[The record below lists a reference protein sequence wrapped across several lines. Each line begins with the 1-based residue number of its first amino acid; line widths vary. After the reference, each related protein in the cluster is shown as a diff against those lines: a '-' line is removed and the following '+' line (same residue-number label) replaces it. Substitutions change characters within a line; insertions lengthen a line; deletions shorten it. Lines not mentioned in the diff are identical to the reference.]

1 MMDIRRAA
9 ALLLALVMIAA
20 LTVGCGKKQS
30 DTPTDTPAAGAD
42 GRTPAQQPAK
52 LVCYNGS
59 VTLRFVREEDTWYW
73 GDDRDFPL
81 EQSIVTELLAQAKLK
96 KGDVFVVGC
105 SSSEIV
111 GGHIGKDSSLEAAQ
125 AVYAGVAPVLAEN
138 GIWLAAQ
145 CCEHLNRAIIIE
157 REAAEKYGWEEVCV
171 VPRPHAGGSWATT
184 CWKQFKDPIAVEEIR
199 AHAGIDIGGTLIGMH
214 LRRVAVPVRLSL
226 SKIGEANILC
236 ARTRP
241 KLIGGERAKYT
252 EED

>member
-1 MMDIRRAA
+1 MTEAF
-9 ALLLALVMIAA
+9 
-20 LTVGCGKKQS
+20 KQ
-30 DTPTDTPAAGAD
+30 
-42 GRTPAQQPAK
+42 QI
-52 LVCYNGS
+52 
-59 VTLRFVREEDTWYW
+59 EEEA
-73 GDDRDFPL
+73 R
-81 EQSIVTELLAQAKLK
+81 QAVTELLAQAKLRR
-96 KGDVFVVGC
+96 GDVFVVGC

-125 AVYAGVAPVLAEN
+125 AVYAGIAPVLAQQ

-184 CWKQFKDPIAVEEIR
+184 CWKQFRDPIAVEEIR

-214 LRRVAVPVRLSL
+214 LRRVAVPVRLSMDH
-226 SKIGEANILC
+226 IGQAILLC

-241 KLIGGERAKYT
+241 PFIGGSRAVYSQ
-252 EED
+252 EEVR